1 MTSFEEL
8 LAKQLKNP
16 EFKKEWEESEASY
29 QAGRLVI
36 QERLAKSLSQRQLAK
51 RANTTQAVI
60 SRVEGFGVNPSVL
73 LLSKIAK
80 ALGKKLEIR
89 FV

>member
-1 MTSFEEL
+1 MTSFEQL
-8 LAKQLKNP
+8 LTKQLKDP
-16 EFKKEWEESEASY
+16 EFRKEREDSEASY

-36 QERLAKSLSQRQLAK
+36 QERLAKNLSQRKLAIK
-51 RANTTQAVI
+51 ANTTQAVI
-60 SRVEGFGVNPSVL
+60 SRVEGMGVNPSVL

-80 ALGKKLEIR
+80 ALGKKLEIK